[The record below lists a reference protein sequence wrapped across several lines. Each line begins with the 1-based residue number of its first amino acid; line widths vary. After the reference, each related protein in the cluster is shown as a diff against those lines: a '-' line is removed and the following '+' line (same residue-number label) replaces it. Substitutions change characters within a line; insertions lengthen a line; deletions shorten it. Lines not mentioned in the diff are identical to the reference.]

1 MLGNGSKTQYD
12 MTEQQEELMIRYI
25 SSRISSAIDT
35 KFINANK
42 DLKEEIYAILSYN
55 EKFDISRSN
64 DIGITFIPAEDM
76 VHCYFKLDEHTHRGI
91 SDLQRAVT
99 PGMLYILLYLTDIIG
114 KISRSNDKRVYYVK
128 QNVETNVAKTMMN
141 VVQQI
146 KKGGFLALPSV

>member
-1 MLGNGSKTQYD
+1 MFLKYNDAVKNG
-12 MTEQQEELMIRYI
+12 
-25 SSRISSAIDT
+25 
-35 KFINANK
+35 
-42 DLKEEIYAILSYN
+42 
-55 EKFDISRSN
+55 EKASFRVS
-64 DIGITFIPAEDM
+64 FIPPD
-76 VHCYFKLDEHTHRGI
+76 DIEHIFFRQNPITHRGI

-146 KKGGFLALPSV
+146 KKGNMGMRQIESMNNILNIVGKYNDYIIPLGPSGDPPIQFEVNIA